1 MNYPESIHVTVTL
14 DLIESLINYDYKMCG
29 TVVLQE
35 IKTAMEKYI
44 AKGLMRGCS
53 VTLIDAFQA
62 AWVDLVLVEPS
73 TMEMSMESDYF

>member
-1 MNYPESIHVTVTL
+1 MSYPGTIQVTVTL
-14 DLIESLINYDYKMCG
+14 DLVESLVNYDYKVCG

-44 AKGLMRGCS
+44 SQGLMRGCS
-53 VTLIDAFQA
+53 VTLKDAFDA
-62 AWVDLVLVEPS
+62 SWVDLVLVEPS

>member
-1 MNYPESIHVTVTL
+1 MNYPGSITVTVTL
-14 DLIESLINYDYKMCG
+14 DLIESLINYDYKLCG

-53 VTLIDAFQA
+53 VTLKAAFDA
-62 AWVDLVLVEPS
+62 AWVELVIVEPS
-73 TMEMSMESDYF
+73 TMEMSMETEYF